1 MRTLLVMCCAIS
13 LLVGS
18 VGTSNATLIAVGG
31 GDYVYDD
38 VQDRW
43 WLADLNTFDSMTYAE
58 QMTAIAAFTHDFG
71 GTWTMA
77 ESNAVMS
84 TLWNNGQA
92 AIEAAFTPNGVGPTY
107 NGRTDISAG
116 SGQHYA
122 GTISYGFDLGW
133 ASVTEDSAA
142 LDPLGAWVYTDTNPI
157 PEPTTALLLGI
168 GFAGLAA
175 AGRRRSLH

>member
-1 MRTLLVMCCAIS
+1 
-13 LLVGS
+13 
-18 VGTSNATLIAVGG
+18 VGG

-43 WLADLNTFDSMTYAE
+43 WVADMNEFESLTYAD
-58 QMTAIAAFTHDFG
+58 QLTAIAAFPHGSG

-77 ESNAVMS
+77 ESNAVMN
-84 TLWNNGQA
+84 TLWANAVGDIQ
-92 AIEAAFTPNGVGPTY
+92 AAFTPNLAGPTY
-107 NGRTDISAG
+107 NGRIDLSAG
-116 SGQHYA
+116 SGQHK
-122 GTISYGFDLGW
+122 GCTIFDGILIGCI
-133 ASVTEDSAA
+133 SNVLDSAVE
-142 LDPLGAWVYTDTNPI
+142 DGLGAWVYTDTNPI